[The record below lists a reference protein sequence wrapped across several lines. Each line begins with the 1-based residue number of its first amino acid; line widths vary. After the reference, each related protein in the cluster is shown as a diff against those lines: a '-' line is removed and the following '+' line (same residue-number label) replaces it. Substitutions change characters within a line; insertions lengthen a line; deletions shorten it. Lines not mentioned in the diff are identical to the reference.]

1 VAKYRAGIIAC
12 GLIAEGAHLPA
23 YRKITEIEV
32 VAGTDLSAGVRERW
46 QQEFGIR
53 RMYADAREMLEQE
66 QLDIVSICTW
76 PPLRPEMV
84 ELACAAGVKGIL
96 AEKPMAVDLAG
107 CDRMIAAAERAGTV
121 LVIGHQRRFHDRYVK
136 ARELIDAGA
145 IGDLVQITGYGGGDL
160 LTGGTHTVD
169 IIRYLVH
176 DVPAEWVIGQIDRR
190 EPGFANARLGLQQ
203 WEETHLRYGHHIETG
218 AYALIQFRGGV
229 RATVEGGI
237 VMRPNR
243 RGWPCTIYG
252 TDGMVEVAGDRIA
265 PEAGF
270 FPVGDNPERPW
281 LRARV
286 RGEAD
291 WVYPA
296 VEPNDAFQA
305 EIEALIHVIEH
316 GGTHP
321 LDGRSARAGH
331 EILMAIY
338 ESARRR
344 ARIDLPLQEQDH
356 PLEALIAAGEV

>member
-176 DVPAEWVIGQIDRR
+176 DVPAALFRSEGDWQWC
-190 EPGFANARLGLQQ
+190 PGCSNAQR
-203 WEETHLRYGHHIETG
+203 
-218 AYALIQFRGGV
+218 
-229 RATVEGGI
+229 
-237 VMRPNR
+237 
-243 RGWPCTIYG
+243 
-252 TDGMVEVAGDRIA
+252 
-265 PEAGF
+265 
-270 FPVGDNPERPW
+270 
-281 LRARV
+281 
-286 RGEAD
+286 
-291 WVYPA
+291 
-296 VEPNDAFQA
+296 
-305 EIEALIHVIEH
+305 
-316 GGTHP
+316 
-321 LDGRSARAGH
+321 DGR
-331 EILMAIY
+331 IKMW
-338 ESARRR
+338 
-344 ARIDLPLQEQDH
+344 
-356 PLEALIAAGEV
+356 